1 MMLSI
6 KELEAGYGPMQVLW
20 KPSLHVE
27 QGSVT
32 SILGPNG
39 AGKTTLLKAVFGS
52 IAPWRG
58 TVEYEGADVTRTPS
72 HRKVALGM
80 ALVPEGKHLF
90 PTMSVSENLGMGAY
104 PKEALPYRDESLD
117 MVYTLFP
124 RLKERQR
131 QLAGLLSGGEQ
142 QMVTIGRALMSRPR
156 LIMLDEPSQGLA
168 PVLAREVFDTV
179 RRLQS
184 EMGMTILL
192 VEQNAEMGINA
203 SDYVYIMHEGS
214 IKAHDHP
221 ETIKASD
228 EIRTAYLGI

>member
-1 MMLSI
+1 MMLSV

-27 QGSVT
+27 KGSIT
-32 SILGPNG
+32 SLLGPNG
-39 AGKTTLLKAVFGS
+39 AGKTTLLNAVFGS
-52 IAPWRG
+52 IVPWSG
-58 TVEYEGADVTRTPS
+58 TVEYEGADVTRSPP
-72 HRKVALGM
+72 HRKVATGM
-80 ALVPEGKHLF
+80 TLVPEGKHLF
-90 PTMSVSENLGMGAY
+90 PTMTVAENLIMGAY
-104 PKEALPYRDESLD
+104 PKEALPYRDESLE
-117 MVYTLFP
+117 MVYALFP

-168 PVLAREVFDTV
+168 PVLAREVFGTI

-184 EMGMTILL
+184 EMGMTIFL
-192 VEQNAEMGINA
+192 VEQNAEMGIHA
-203 SDYVYIMHEGS
+203 SDYVYIMHEGT

-228 EIRTAYLGI
+228 EIRSAYLGI